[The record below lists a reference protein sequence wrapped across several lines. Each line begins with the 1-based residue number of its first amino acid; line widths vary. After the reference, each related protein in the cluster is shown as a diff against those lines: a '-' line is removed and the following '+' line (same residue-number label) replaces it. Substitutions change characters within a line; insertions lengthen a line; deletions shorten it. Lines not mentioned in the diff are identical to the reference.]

1 MDVAAC
7 TTRVCQCLYHYTIP
21 EIATLRRV
29 LCSNGFRR
37 NLEGE
42 AVHRG
47 SCRGVCINHPC
58 KEGSRRRGSHRY
70 DPRSRTTR
78 TSPRRLAS
86 LRKHYTQPKTEGRGH
101 ASCAARARDVR
112 DHRLSSKRLQ
122 REGMIPYCVPVVG
135 TGEGL
140 AAQRCSLVAARLAAC
155 SQSRLQLALRLARRS
170 RQIGCEA
177 ALAGRRE
184 S

>member
-42 AVHRG
+42 AAQRG

-86 LRKHYTQPKTEGRGH
+86 LRKHPKTVKLILPCTHPENSIKMFTQVYHSGTLWKTDESKSI
-101 ASCAARARDVR
+101 AS
-112 DHRLSSKRLQ
+112 S
-122 REGMIPYCVPVVG
+122 E
-135 TGEGL
+135 
-140 AAQRCSLVAARLAAC
+140 
-155 SQSRLQLALRLARRS
+155 
-170 RQIGCEA
+170 
-177 ALAGRRE
+177 
-184 S
+184 